1 MMFYVI
7 CDEDGHAITDDVQ
20 EHEVRQTAQRLANQ
34 RGKSVWIYPS
44 DDDGR
49 TALGEEVEP
58 EAEDKKE

>member
-49 TALGEEVEP
+49 TALGEEVKP
-58 EAEDKKE
+58 EAEDKEE